1 MNLYE
6 LFIRR
11 VARGAQ
17 LANNDVVASP
27 TCLSGQRLPAVE
39 AVTIS
44 VAQRKNPNNPVEK
57 KKKKQR
63 QSPMSNRTFLVKF
76 ELNTNLCV
84 RA

>member
-57 KKKKQR
+57 KKKKKSR
-63 QSPMSNRTFLVKF
+63 MSNRTFLVKF

>member
-57 KKKKQR
+57 KKKKK
-63 QSPMSNRTFLVKF
+63 QSRMSNRTFLVKF
-76 ELNTNLCV
+76 ELNTNLFV

>member
-57 KKKKQR
+57 KKKKK
-63 QSPMSNRTFLVKF
+63 QSRMSNRTFLVKF